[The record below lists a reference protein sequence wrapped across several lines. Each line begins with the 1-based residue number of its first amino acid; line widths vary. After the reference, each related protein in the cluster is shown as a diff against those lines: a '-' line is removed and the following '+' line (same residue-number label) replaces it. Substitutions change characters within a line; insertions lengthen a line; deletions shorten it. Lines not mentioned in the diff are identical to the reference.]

1 MTILY
6 LSYSEKNLILKI
18 NNLLNEDF
26 QIFSPCLMSVV
37 FRPDVDDVHFV
48 LDQHAKLDFHSSVK
62 QESVGTHVAPLIAL
76 ISLILHAQQRS
87 RK

>member
-1 MTILY
+1 MRTLP
-6 LSYSEKNLILKI
+6 N
-18 NNLLNEDF
+18 
-26 QIFSPCLMSVV
+26 IFSVFDV
-37 FRPDVDDVHFV
+37 TVIFRPDVDDVYFV

-76 ISLILHAQQRS
+76 ISLILHAQQKS

>member
-1 MTILY
+1 MRTLP
-6 LSYSEKNLILKI
+6 N
-18 NNLLNEDF
+18 
-26 QIFSPCLMSVV
+26 IFSVFDV
-37 FRPDVDDVHFV
+37 TVIFRPDVDDVYFV

-62 QESVGTHVAPLIAL
+62 QESVSTHVAPLIAL